1 MPDNKLKQ
9 FHDSI
14 KGNPN
19 ISGVPEDFSRFE
31 SALKNPST
39 SRAFFDA
46 ISNNE
51 AIGGLPKDYNTFAS
65 SLGIVEKKSSNA
77 PTASSGMGVLLA
89 GKGKA
94 QSGLEELNKE
104 VVKGVVM
111 ANINER
117 KELKKREEQAKIT
130 DIQFDILAPNTKVLP
145 NFIRSGITSIAS
157 GLSYLPGALLD
168 IATSNPVSTTGL
180 APGSAGSIES
190 PKLTAKDRPKEIDNA
205 VKYFY
210 NLGNDFKGMSEDLML
225 SSKLKA
231 GIKNPNMDTISQ
243 FSNGNFSD
251 GIKSLALETGQTL
264 TQTAAMIAGGAPVI
278 GASMVGSNL
287 GEEINQDGKID
298 IIDLSQSVGK
308 SIGELYLEKFFNKDL
323 LGTEAIIKGL
333 GNLLTPAG
341 QALKKEVLEKG
352 ASVVKSEIIRDLKDV
367 GKKVLEGQKD
377 EILEET
383 AAVGLS
389 FFVDAIDQDKFNVE
403 SFKQLGSDMANSA
416 LIAAT
421 SGGLTSGLAAR
432 VSMQKLS
439 RDEKT
444 SIDRLQSVAND
455 ETKSQRVRDIALSEI
470 NNIRTGAGITASETM
485 GKVSKLP
492 LEKKMEAL
500 AIKEE
505 LDSVLDDLD
514 GANDLIRE
522 RLEPIKADLETK
534 LEKLYTESEM
544 TPEATI
550 QTEVQGSDVD
560 NNETTENTG
569 LYEYNGE
576 TYTITNDSISDSSGR
591 LKPTSLI
598 EEVISNG
605 KKIDNQSNEPQG
617 SRVETPISDSLNSV
631 ENTTEALGKKDTQF
645 LKKQLGIE
653 ANWDMVGEGDV
664 LAGNDPVLAYT
675 KRKLPD
681 WHKESQRGNIDANS
695 KITYDIQRQP
705 ATRSITLPSGYVIDG
720 SPELVN
726 KDVAY
731 AKDENGVI
739 IGMIELETFKD
750 GKNGIRHI
758 AVAPEFRGKG
768 VSDKLIEI
776 LKENN
781 PQLDLSKTKLRSKG
795 FEKAFGNKV
804 ISEAYHKA
812 KSDGSNPELVKAVED
827 LFATKQPISETPQAE
842 AIVKP
847 VTLQGQVDQLRK
859 DEQAEYDALPDPN
872 DEAARK
878 KIYDRYNKKITPLLK
893 QIEEAGTKSE
903 IIKLD
908 TEASPAVLANEI
920 LDIDFSSAEE
930 VSTEKPLTER
940 EQQMI
945 TVPQEMPRNSSK
957 FGSWLK
963 SIGEEFDKKTGTN
976 IYKGLKKI
984 LTTGDLKAVR
994 AREIVD
1000 SEAGVTIDK
1009 VKRISTKIQN
1019 LIGKDRKSRELAN
1032 TVMSV
1037 DRLDDKISKLAA
1049 NDNYTAI
1056 SEILDK
1062 KYTPSQI
1069 KAAMNYYK
1077 NAENGGT
1084 STITKKMFDSIVKDM
1099 SGIGAQKIADKR
1111 IENAARVKSLV
1122 GKILNYDT
1130 VGKSQEN
1137 VVVEPTLISGS
1148 QSPML
1153 TGSELAP
1160 VGVQA
1165 ESRIKDVQSSTDRPV
1180 SLVDLRTELAS
1191 MPNGK
1196 EILNT
1201 LDKSIAN
1208 QKAAES
1214 ELSKT
1219 EKGRQILE
1227 QAKKARELIDSFADW
1242 ANTSQAANKINK
1254 RIGETLA
1261 GNKGSYLKRSFRYWK
1276 DKKFEPS
1283 EAMKL
1288 QALESVV
1295 DDMMIMELT
1304 KLKNSPEYKRLRGDA
1319 KRQYLTQIADDVR
1332 RKAKIELDT
1341 YMDENRQKRE
1351 DGTGFSINTKAEKI
1365 DGKTLSFRKLIDES
1379 FLDLLGNVNDP
1390 ISQFHDTVVSQ
1401 TQIKSAANFH
1411 WILNEVTGKENIYD
1425 SREQLVEFNGSS
1437 KGFKQINDSNSVL
1450 DGKWVSE
1457 DIYDVISSNAPTKD
1471 GTGYLVYRKIL
1482 STMRKSKTIYNF
1494 FAGWTTNLIGGEVT
1508 LAANGIVNNPKKIG
1522 KYLIN
1527 RAKYIKN
1534 PEALTADIQK
1544 DIDAM
1549 KDNGFWS
1556 TSVSAGTIKLL
1567 DDNYMDMTAYDRG
1580 DETARTAT
1588 RRWIDKAKRFDDN
1601 VVRNYSVIDDFTK
1614 LVFFREKK
1622 DVFSRKLYGKKFDEL
1637 SKEEQNI
1644 VHANVAER
1652 GKENIATMSR
1662 LPRIYHKIAKYPL
1675 GDFMAFRISA
1685 IKSGINTINNAR
1697 RDIEQGY
1704 NKDLSPEQRKAYLED
1719 AFKTLAGMS
1728 TAAILNSSLYGAM
1741 STLAMGLMSDDDEEV
1756 FNPVVEDGVDYGSKS
1771 ELYTDFKGTPSV
1783 NPQWMRGKNNVV
1795 IKDDGKGN
1803 IELLNISNKDPYDEL
1818 FGLFLPRAGTS
1829 WDETLGGVLME
1840 TISPNMTVNLLMN
1853 IKNGEDQW
1861 GRSIF
1866 TGDDTT
1872 FEKGTKIAGYV
1883 LTEALVPPAI
1893 KNTAKETYKEIQQSK
1908 AVEGDTKKEINKKTV
1923 GGGEYFNAL
1932 LKNTPMLLNR
1942 TYKVNLEEQFGYYA
1956 KEFYQARP
1964 EKFGDLD
1971 KSGKEKRYEDLKR
1984 IKDGYEYLKRY
1995 SILNKNSDFLDT
2007 ATEQMFEKARG
2018 ISDEEQ
2024 NYILYGEKV
2033 Y

>member
-1 MPDNKLKQ
+1 MVVGGVVGGIEEAVTETIEQISTNFAAKNIYDETRTLFEGVEESAAMGGGIGFVLNAMGVKLGSLRNKY
-9 FHDSI
+9 
-14 KGNPN
+14 KGNPEKIAEIDQSIDYIKDIAEKEGQGSAIKLSKEEKNQVDRYSEIINNPQSTPEEIDVANEKIQEITGQKIIDAENNVN
-19 ISGVPEDFSRFE
+19 IESGLPEDVQIE
-31 SALKNPST
+31 LKLI
-39 SRAFFDA
+39 DA
-46 ISNNE
+46 ELDRLSD
-51 AIGGLPKDYNTFAS
+51 AA
-65 SLGIVEKKSSNA
+65 A
-77 PTASSGMGVLLA
+77 
-89 GKGKA
+89 KA
-94 QSGLEELNKE
+94 QTVETKDELVNRMTLLLDEREKIREGATKLESEPTLEVGETITESLRDVESTAKALDVIKKESPINFEETKNGLELT
-104 VVKGVVM
+104 GGIID
-111 ANINER
+111 AQIAAINGD
-117 KELKKREEQAKIT
+117 KIVDIKK
-130 DIQFDILAPNTKVLP
+130 PSVLS
-145 NFIRSGITSIAS
+145 F
-157 GLSYLPGALLD
+157 L
-168 IATSNPVSTTGL
+168 
-180 APGSAGSIES
+180 
-190 PKLTAKDRPKEIDNA
+190 PKEIKLTHLPRNKKDKSNILKNGFDENM
-205 VKYFY
+205 VSIDSPIQGVYFS
-210 NLGNDFKGMSEDLML
+210 SEDW
-225 SSKLKA
+225 ST
-231 GIKNPNMDTISQ
+231 MDRFDRNKEDAIYTTID
-243 FSNGNFSD
+243 ND
-251 GIKSLALETGQTL
+251 GL
-264 TQTAAMIAGGAPVI
+264 
-278 GASMVGSNL
+278 
-287 GEEINQDGKID
+287 
-298 IIDLSQSVGK
+298 
-308 SIGELYLEKFFNKDL
+308 LYFDS
-323 LGTEAIIKGL
+323 AKGL
-333 GNLLTPAG
+333 
-341 QALKKEVLEKG
+341 
-352 ASVVKSEIIRDLKDV
+352 RD
-367 GKKVLEGQKD
+367 
-377 EILEET
+377 
-383 AAVGLS
+383 
-389 FFVDAIDQDKFNVE
+389 F
-403 SFKQLGSDMANSA
+403 
-416 LIAAT
+416 
-421 SGGLTSGLAAR
+421 
-432 VSMQKLS
+432 
-439 RDEKT
+439 
-444 SIDRLQSVAND
+444 
-455 ETKSQRVRDIALSEI
+455 
-470 NNIRTGAGITASETM
+470 
-485 GKVSKLP
+485 
-492 LEKKMEAL
+492 
-500 AIKEE
+500 
-505 LDSVLDDLD
+505 
-514 GANDLIRE
+514 
-522 RLEPIKADLETK
+522 
-534 LEKLYTESEM
+534 
-544 TPEATI
+544 
-550 QTEVQGSDVD
+550 
-560 NNETTENTG
+560 
-569 LYEYNGE
+569 
-576 TYTITNDSISDSSGR
+576 
-591 LKPTSLI
+591 
-598 EEVISNG
+598 
-605 KKIDNQSNEPQG
+605 
-617 SRVETPISDSLNSV
+617 
-631 ENTTEALGKKDTQF
+631 
-645 LKKQLGIE
+645 
-653 ANWDMVGEGDV
+653 
-664 LAGNDPVLAYT
+664 
-675 KRKLPD
+675 
-681 WHKESQRGNIDANS
+681 
-695 KITYDIQRQP
+695 
-705 ATRSITLPSGYVIDG
+705 
-720 SPELVN
+720 
-726 KDVAY
+726 
-731 AKDENGVI
+731 
-739 IGMIELETFKD
+739 
-750 GKNGIRHI
+750 
-758 AVAPEFRGKG
+758 
-768 VSDKLIEI
+768 

-781 PQLDLSKTKLRSKG
+781 LPSGGQTLDKSQMEKLRQMGVRGILLREDFASQSRNELIVIDKSIIKETSEKPNSLTKLPSSFSNTKDL
-795 FEKAFGNKV
+795 A
-804 ISEAYHKA
+804 EAYHKA
-812 KSDGSNPELVKAVED
+812 KADDSNPELVNAVEKLLGGEPKAD
-827 LFATKQPISETPQAE
+827 ETKVEQVASTTP
-842 AIVKP
+842 
-847 VTLQGQVDQLRK
+847 
-859 DEQAEYDALPDPN
+859 EQAA
-872 DEAARK
+872 K
-878 KIYDRYNKKITPLLK
+878 
-893 QIEEAGTKSE
+893 KSE

-908 TEASPAVLANEI
+908 TAASPAVLANEI
-920 LDIDFSSAEE
+920 LDIEFSSAEE

-945 TVPQEMPRNSSK
+945 TVPQEMPRNASK

-963 SIGEEFDKKTGTN
+963 SIGEEFDKKTGTNIYKGLNKILTTNIGEKFDKKTGTN

-1032 TVMSV
+1032 TVISV

-1160 VGVQA
+1160 IGVQA
-1165 ESRIKDVQSSTDRPV
+1165 ESRVKDVQSSTDRSV

-1242 ANTSQAANKINK
+1242 ANTSQAASKINK

-1508 LAANGIVNNPKKIG
+1508 LAANGIINNPKKTG

-1556 TSVSAGTIKLL
+1556 TSISAGTIKLL

-1637 SKEEQNI
+1637 SKAEQNI

-1662 LPRIYHKIAKYPL
+1662 LPRVYHKIAKYPL

-1728 TAAILNSSLYGAM
+1728 TAAILNSSLYGSM

-1942 TYKVNLEEQFGYYA
+1942 TYKVNLAEQFGYYA